1 MTGYYSDKLAADRLR
16 RCYEI
21 APPRVRAYLA
31 AEISHAAERI
41 RPTDTVLELGC
52 GYGRVLRALAE
63 RAATVV
69 GIDTSAASLGL
80 ARDYLAGVANCRLH
94 EMDATHLEF
103 ADRTFDVT
111 ICVQNGISAFHV
123 DQRRLLTEALR
134 VTRLGGRVLFS
145 TYSARFWR
153 HRLEWFQLQAE
164 HGLIG
169 EIDPTATGDGKI
181 VCKDGFTATTLTPA
195 DFRALTAGLGAE
207 VCIEEV
213 DESSLFCELQPR

>member
-21 APPRVRAYLA
+21 APPRVQAYLA
-31 AEISHAAERI
+31 AEISHVAERI
-41 RPTDTVLELGC
+41 RPTNAVLELGC
-52 GYGRVLRALAE
+52 GYGRVLRALAG
-63 RAATVV
+63 RAAEVV
-69 GIDTSAASLGL
+69 GIDTSAASLEL
-80 ARDYLAGVANCRLH
+80 AREHLAGVANCRLH

-111 ICVQNGISAFHV
+111 ICIQNGISAFHV

-134 VTRLGGRVLFS
+134 VTRPGGRVLFS
-145 TYSARFWR
+145 TYAAGFWQ

-169 EIDPTATGDGKI
+169 EIDSTATGNGTI
-181 VCKDGFTATTLTPA
+181 TCKDGFTATTLTPT
-195 DFRALTAGLGAE
+195 DFRALTAGLSAE
-207 VCIEEV
+207 VCVEEI
-213 DESSLFCELQPR
+213 DESSLFCEMKPR